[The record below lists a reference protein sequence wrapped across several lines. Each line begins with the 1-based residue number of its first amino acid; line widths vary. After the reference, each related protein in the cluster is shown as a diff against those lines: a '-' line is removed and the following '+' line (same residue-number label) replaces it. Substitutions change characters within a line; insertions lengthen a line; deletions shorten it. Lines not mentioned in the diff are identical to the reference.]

1 MEKIRQALDRAR
13 RNRAEIS
20 LDEADRAL
28 DAASARDQAVVDR
41 VGRGVEAP
49 PELQHDDRALAR
61 EFSPDPAAL
70 VRYRILPPAA
80 AGEAGAGAEALR
92 ALRTLVMQRMREHGW
107 QTIGVVSARS
117 ADGKTTLAA
126 NLAVAIASDP
136 RHTALLVDF
145 DLRQPGVA
153 RVFGAVPEV
162 GVEDVLGGSSTIES
176 CLLRPSTVP
185 GLRLL
190 PARQE
195 VSNSSTL
202 VASGRCASLVAELRA
217 RYANRVIVFDLPPV
231 LEADDA
237 VLAASVLDCVLLVIT
252 EGHTARADV
261 VQALDLLRGTN
272 VVGTVLNA
280 SSALP
285 RARPVA

>member
-13 RNRAEIS
+13 RNRAEVSI
-20 LDEADRAL
+20 DDADRPLESAP
-28 DAASARDQAVVDR
+28 ARDQAVTELT
-41 VGRGVEAP
+41 GRTADVQQD
-49 PELQHDDRALAR
+49 LQHDERPLAR
-61 EFSPDPAAL
+61 EFVPDSAAL
-70 VRYRILPPAA
+70 VRHRILPPAA
-80 AGEAGAGAEALR
+80 AGETGAAVESLR
-92 ALRTLVMQRMREHGW
+92 SLRTLVMQRMREHGW
-107 QTIGVVSARS
+107 QTIGIVSARS

-153 RVFGAVPEV
+153 RAFGAHPTV
-162 GVEDVLGGSSTIES
+162 GVEDVLAGSTAIES

-190 PARQE
+190 PARHE

-202 VASGRCASLVAELRA
+202 VASGRCASLVTELRQ
-217 RYANRVIVFDLPPV
+217 RYANRIIVFDLPPV

-280 SSALP
+280 SSALR
-285 RARPVA
+285 RARPAA